1 MTDNLVQD
9 DTMNLD
15 QIGRMLESK
24 EGRDQKNLV
33 GQLSTL
39 ISDESIEERDRS
51 KLKALL
57 NEYGAGLNRGGYVPP
72 GMTVPAVLHGPEVVK
87 PLKEIP
93 AQERPTGGG
102 AGTMMVN
109 APSSSVVNAG
119 SSTTVVGSVSPVNP
133 NKKALGY

>member
-1 MTDNLVQD
+1 MKNDWGKDSIDKDKLQ
-9 DTMNLD
+9 
-15 QIGRMLESK
+15 QMLGDRTGK
-24 EGRDQKNLV
+24 EKQQLI
-33 GQLSTL
+33 GQLSSLVTDTDL
-39 ISDESIEERDRS
+39 EEAERE

-57 NEYGAGLNRGGYVPP
+57 NEHGAGLNRGGYVPP
-72 GMTVPAVLHGPEVVK
+72 GMVVPAVLHGPEVVK